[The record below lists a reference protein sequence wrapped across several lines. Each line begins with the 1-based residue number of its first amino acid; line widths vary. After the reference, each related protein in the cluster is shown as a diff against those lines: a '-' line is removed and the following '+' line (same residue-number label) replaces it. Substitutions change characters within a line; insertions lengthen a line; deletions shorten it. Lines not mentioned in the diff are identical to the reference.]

1 MKKLNDSY
9 LFFKTLICVFPVFF
23 AATMALSGQEDD
35 TRPNI
40 ILILA
45 DDLGY
50 SDLSMMG
57 SDLYETPNIDKLASQ
72 SVIFSQAYASH
83 PTCLP
88 SRLAIQTGKYPARL
102 QVVNHSYKPDLQE
115 EITIAE
121 RLNASG
127 YTTCH
132 IGKWHLGGSNNEP
145 TQQGYDTCIATNGAG
160 MPASYFYPYKK
171 PEKSIFDVPDLED
184 SKTGDFLTDKLGDK
198 AVDFIQENRNNPFF
212 INLCFYAVHT
222 PIQAKEEKIKKYQQ
236 KIHDGMLHTNP
247 EYAGLVEHLDD
258 NVGKILEAIKKAG
271 IEDSTIIL
279 FFSDN
284 GGLIDVTSNYPLRD
298 GKGSLYEGG
307 TREPLFIKWP
317 GKTEGGRIC
326 RKPVIGHDLYPTIM
340 KMAGITEKVDVDGV
354 DITPLLINPEGRIER
369 EALHWLSFPI
379 AVHHFANP
387 NRKPGGAIAMDEWKL
402 IELMETPQ
410 GLKHHFELY
419 NLREDPG
426 EQFDISSDYPEKVE
440 QLKNKMMNWR
450 KSVNAP
456 AYDMEKQYGGDNNKN

>member
-1 MKKLNDSY
+1 MKSFNAHNNFIKILVS
-9 LFFKTLICVFPVFF
+9 VFF
-23 AATMALSGQEDD
+23 VFGSEKVSASSKKANNQ
-35 TRPNI
+35 PNI

-50 SDLSMMG
+50 SDLSMNG

-88 SRLAIQTGKYPARL
+88 SRLAIQTGKYPSRL
-102 QVVNHSYKPDLQE
+102 QVVNHSHKPNLQE
-115 EITIAE
+115 DITLAE

-132 IGKWHLGGSNNEP
+132 IGKWHIGDSNNEP

-171 PEKSIFDVPDLED
+171 PKKSIFDVPDLED
-184 SKTGDFLTDKLGDK
+184 SKSDDFLTDKLGDK
-198 AVDFIQENRNNPFF
+198 AVGFIQQNRNNPFF

-236 KIHDGMLHTNP
+236 KIHDGLLHTNP

-258 NVGKILEAIKKAG
+258 NVGKIMNAIQEAG
-271 IEDSTIIL
+271 IADNTIVL

-284 GGLIDVTSNYPLRD
+284 GGLLDVTSNFPFRD

-317 GKTEGGRIC
+317 GTTEGGRIC
-326 RKPVIGHDLYPTIM
+326 HEPVIGHDLYPTIL
-340 KMAGITEKVDVDGV
+340 KMAGINKKVDVDGI
-354 DITPLLINPEGRIER
+354 DITPLLINPEGKTKRKE
-369 EALHWLSFPI
+369 LHWLSFPI
-379 AVHHFANP
+379 SVHHFANP
-387 NRKPGGAIAMDEWKL
+387 NRKPGGAIVMDEWKL

-419 NLREDPG
+419 NLKEDPV
-426 EQFDISSDYPEKVE
+426 ENNNIYSDNPEIAE
-440 QLKNKMMNWR
+440 ILKDKMMQWR

-456 AYDMEKQYGGDNNKN
+456 EYSPTMYSK